1 MTAIALLPLLLLS
14 FLLLAETVA
23 GNDASPTYHLLGL
36 SYSEVNEQFSMCA
49 FTMKVMRWCRI
60 LNRMNATYFV
70 YANANTSPHCRN
82 VVEIMST
89 ATRLSYYGPD
99 SAWRSGQT
107 TFDQRVHAPGALEW
121 KRLAIAAVKE
131 RMSKGDLILASF
143 GFFHEPIA
151 LATRL
156 DAVEFGVGYSET
168 FAKYRIFESHTW
180 LATATHLQGNKLSLN
195 DAIMPMCYWTDE
207 FYVPYFSLG
216 PINRPYLAFVS
227 RISTQKGL
235 NVVLSILCALPEY
248 DLRIAGTGVSL
259 DAYLDHFS
267 QCRNRVYFNGAIDAH
282 ARNVLVKQ
290 AVATLAPSLYN
301 EPFGSIVV
309 ESQFLG
315 TPVISTD
322 HAGMSQ
328 TIWHGVTGYRCRT
341 MRCFLAAARAAPKL
355 DRKRIVEFAENNF
368 NCEKM
373 VPRITDY
380 LAEARD
386 DARFGWVGAP
396 IRNVS
401 LSPHM
406 TYPRAQSVANSA
418 ETTEL

>member
-1 MTAIALLPLLLLS
+1 MTVIALLLLS
-14 FLLLAETVA
+14 FLLFAEPVS
-23 GNDASPTYHLLGL
+23 GSDASPTYHLLGL

-49 FTMKVMRWCRI
+49 FTMKVMRWCRL

-89 ATRLSYYGPD
+89 ATRVSYYGSD
-99 SAWRSGQT
+99 SEWRSGRA
-107 TFDQRVHAPGALEW
+107 TFDQRVHSPGALEW
-121 KRLAIAAVKE
+121 KRLAIAAVKK

-143 GFFHEPIA
+143 GSFHEPIA
-151 LATRL
+151 VETGL
-156 DAVEFGVGYSET
+156 DAVEFGVGYYET
-168 FAKYRIFESHTW
+168 FSKYRIFESHTW
-180 LATATHLQGNKLSLN
+180 LAAATHSRGGTLSFS
-195 DAIMPMCYWTDE
+195 DAVIPMCYWNDE
-207 FYVPYFSLG
+207 FFVPFFSLG
-216 PINRPYLAFVS
+216 RVNRPYLAFVS
-227 RISTQKGL
+227 RLSTQKGL
-235 NVVLSILCALPEY
+235 NIVLSMLCALPEY
-248 DLRIAGTGVSL
+248 DLRIAGTGASL
-259 DAYLDHFS
+259 DMYLDHFS
-267 QCRNRVYFNGAIDAH
+267 QCRNRVYFNGAIDAS

-341 MRCFLAAARAAPKL
+341 LRCFVAAARAAPKL

-368 NCEKM
+368 NCDKFL
-373 VPRITDY
+373 PRISDY
-380 LAEARD
+380 LAETRD
-386 DARFGWVGAP
+386 DAQFGWIGSP

-406 TYPRAQSVANSA
+406 RYPQAHSVANSA
-418 ETTEL
+418 ERTEL